1 MINYSI
7 AEQLN
12 LSMTEIFGKLR
23 VSLALILATI
33 CARAENILLKVSQ
46 VLMSLFWFIVQSVM
60 LGQIVQARGEG
71 NNSR

>member
-12 LSMTEIFGKLR
+12 LSMTEIFVKLR

-33 CARAENILLKVSQ
+33 CARAENILLKVFQ

>member
-12 LSMTEIFGKLR
+12 LSMTEIFVKLR